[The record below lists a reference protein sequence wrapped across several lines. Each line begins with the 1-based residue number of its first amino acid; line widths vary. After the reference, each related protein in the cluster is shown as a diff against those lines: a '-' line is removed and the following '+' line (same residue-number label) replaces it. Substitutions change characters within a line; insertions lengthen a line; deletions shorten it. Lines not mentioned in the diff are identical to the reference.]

1 MTTAQQDIHYDIII
15 IGAGASGMS
24 LTLALQDQG
33 YTGKVLVLEGN
44 DALHDSKIWS
54 FWDLQNLPNYI
65 YPLID
70 YKWHEWSSSI
80 GVKDSLQST
89 LQSPYCSIRAESLNQ
104 AFLANVSAVSEAAN
118 LSGGS
123 GVSEVSG
130 VAGVLGVSEVAD
142 HNNIFLMT
150 SQTVT
155 DIHEKSDYV
164 VVTARTAQSNAQSN
178 SESKTQSTEQFTA
191 RRLVD
196 TRPKQMPL
204 PNYGLWQSFYGIE
217 IRTQSAVFSS
227 ATVKL
232 MDQLNYQNEGIE
244 FFYILPFSRNH
255 ALIECTYFTQKNMSH
270 SMLKAK
276 CIAYIDKRLN
286 GMPYA
291 IFREEKGQLPMFN
304 QVPIIPSHKQQ
315 RIIQGGM
322 TAGALRAS
330 TGYSFNSIQQWAS
343 RTAQMI
349 THEEPL
355 RTFIPI
361 KFYYR
366 LMDNLMLKV
375 VNENMQTSPE
385 LFLTLSQS
393 ISGDRFARF
402 MSEQATLL
410 DLLLV
415 IYAMPKR
422 SFLRALFS
430 RW

>member
-1 MTTAQQDIHYDIII
+1 MTTAQQDIHYDLII

-80 GVKDSLQST
+80 GAKDSLQST

-104 AFLANVSAVSEAAN
+104 AFLANVSA
-118 LSGGS
+118 
-123 GVSEVSG
+123 
-130 VAGVLGVSEVAD
+130 VSEVAD

-291 IFREEKGQLPMFN
+291 IVREEKGQLPMFN

-422 SFLRALFS
+422 RFLRALFS

>member
-1 MTTAQQDIHYDIII
+1 MTTAQQDIHYDLII
-15 IGAGASGMS
+15 IGAGASGIS

-80 GVKDSLQST
+80 GAKDSLQST

-104 AFLANVSAVSEAAN
+104 AFLANVSA
-118 LSGGS
+118 
-123 GVSEVSG
+123 
-130 VAGVLGVSEVAD
+130 VSEVAD

-291 IFREEKGQLPMFN
+291 IVREEKGQLPMFN

-422 SFLRALFS
+422 RFLRALFS